1 MGSYIYRVPSGEFH
15 FATTSSENWA
25 YMQSRTKYLEQNTEF
40 RNIGLEKK
48 SLISIFAWFL
58 IAFAKVEFL
67 EDRLGTRLCLHPK
80 IFLKFWDFSNIS

>member
-48 SLISIFAWFL
+48 SLISIFA
-58 IAFAKVEFL
+58 
-67 EDRLGTRLCLHPK
+67 
-80 IFLKFWDFSNIS
+80 